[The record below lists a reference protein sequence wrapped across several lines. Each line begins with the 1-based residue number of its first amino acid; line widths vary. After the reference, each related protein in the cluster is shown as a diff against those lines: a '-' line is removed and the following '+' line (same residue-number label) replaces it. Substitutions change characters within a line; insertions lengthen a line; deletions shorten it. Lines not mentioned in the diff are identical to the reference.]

1 MVFLRRVKTASGA
14 TAVQIA
20 ERKNRRDVVLEHLGS
35 AHDDAE
41 LAALVGAGN
50 EKLHAGQGVL
60 DLEPATGAAGAVVQ
74 SSRSRL
80 LLEVLHAA
88 WSRLGLDDIKDEAF
102 FELVAARLIEPTSML
117 DTGRVLSQIGIDPVH
132 RSTMKRCLSRVQ
144 ERKYRDQIASRCFT
158 HASSHGDVSLVLYDV
173 TTLYFE
179 AEHEDELR
187 KVGFSKER
195 RVDPQVVV
203 GLLVDREGF
212 PLEIGCYEGNHAET
226 RTIVSIVKQFQQRHG
241 LADMVVVADA
251 GMLSTANLTALDEAG
266 LKFIVGSRQ
275 VKAPGDLA
283 THFHWHGDAFTDG
296 QVVDTITP
304 RATRSAGSNKPRPVR
319 REPVWDP
326 EQHPTSW
333 RAVWQYSRKRA
344 LRDNKTLTAQENK
357 ARAIIDGEKTAK
369 AVRFVKTTA
378 TGQSLDE
385 KSLARARGLVG
396 LKGYVTNI
404 DAATM
409 SASEVI
415 GKYHDLWHVEQS
427 FRMSK
432 TDLQARP
439 MFHHTRDAIEAH
451 LTIVFTALAVARFI
465 QNVTGFS
472 IRHVIRTLK
481 PLQDVTI
488 QVAGQELTAQ
498 PKLTDHARHIVDS
511 VTH

>member
-1 MVFLRRVKTASGA
+1 
-14 TAVQIA
+14 
-20 ERKNRRDVVLEHLGS
+20 
-35 AHDDAE
+35 
-41 LAALVGAGN
+41 
-50 EKLHAGQGVL
+50 
-60 DLEPATGAAGAVVQ
+60 
-74 SSRSRL
+74 
-80 LLEVLHAA
+80 
-88 WSRLGLDDIKDEAF
+88 
-102 FELVAARLIEPTSML
+102 
-117 DTGRVLSQIGIDPVH
+117 
-132 RSTMKRCLSRVQ
+132 
-144 ERKYRDQIASRCFT
+144 
-158 HASSHGDVSLVLYDV
+158 
-173 TTLYFE
+173 
-179 AEHEDELR
+179 
-187 KVGFSKER
+187 
-195 RVDPQVVV
+195 
-203 GLLVDREGF
+203 
-212 PLEIGCYEGNHAET
+212 
-226 RTIVSIVKQFQQRHG
+226 
-241 LADMVVVADA
+241 
-251 GMLSTANLTALDEAG
+251 
-266 LKFIVGSRQ
+266 
-275 VKAPGDLA
+275 
-283 THFHWHGDAFTDG
+283 
-296 QVVDTITP
+296 
-304 RATRSAGSNKPRPVR
+304 
-319 REPVWDP
+319 VWDP

-344 LRDNKTLTAQENK
+344 LRDNKTLTVQENK

-385 KSLARARGLVG
+385 KSLARAGALVG

-439 MFHHTRDAIEAH
+439 VFHHTREAIEAH

-498 PKLTDHARHIVDS
+498 PKLTDDARHIVDS